1 MSKGNTTENDLV
13 LFYFNNVAMP
23 TYGSNITLN
32 LHTAD
37 PGETGTASTNVA
49 TYTSYASVNVS
60 RDSGGWSVSN
70 GGATNVALIQF
81 PKCTGAGDNQTI
93 THLSMSNSTMFMSGA
108 LVSPLVVTN
117 NIQPQFN
124 IGMITYTED

>member
-13 LFYFNNVAMP
+13 LFYFNNTAMP

-37 PGETGTASTNVA
+37 PGEGGSAATNVA
-49 TYTSYASVNVS
+49 TYTSYTSVNVS
-60 RDSGGWSVSN
+60 RDNSGWSVSN
-70 GGATNVALIQF
+70 GKASNIALVQF
-81 PKCTGAGDNQTI
+81 PKCTGVSDDQTI
-93 THLSMSNSTMFMSGA
+93 THLSMSNGTMFISGA
-108 LVSPLVVTN
+108 LSSSLRVTN